1 MPNHEKMNTIK
12 YLTPLYTFL
21 LICIIPISKLSAQ
34 DWNYQIG
41 LNSANFR
48 FQSTA
53 GIAQNSFQPDAG
65 LQLSILRNN
74 RLVDSAK
81 TKSAFVRK
89 LNYQVG
95 IAINQFNSF
104 GETQNVPF
112 TYSSTYVGLKLGLG
126 MKSHVGKGVSLS
138 YNGIMQI
145 NQLVLGSQKMGNQV
159 YNLQGN
165 KQFDRIQWQIGGE
178 IKLAKQINDHTSIFA
193 YFSEAWQ
200 LNTIQKDGSQF
211 AINPVSFGF
220 GIQYSPLQ

>member
-1 MPNHEKMNTIK
+1 MPNHETMNTSK

-41 LNSANFR
+41 LNSANFL
-48 FQSTA
+48 FQSPT

-65 LQLSILRNN
+65 LQLAILRND

-89 LNYQVG
+89 LHYQVG

-112 TYSSTYVGLKLGLG
+112 TYSSTYVGLNLGLG
-126 MKSHVGKGVSLS
+126 MKSRLGKGLSLA

-165 KQFDRIQWQIGGE
+165 KQFDRIQWLLGGE
-178 IKLAKQINDHTSIFA
+178 IKLAKRMNNHTAIFA

-211 AINPVSFGF
+211 AINPISFGF

>member
-1 MPNHEKMNTIK
+1 MPNHETMNTLK

-48 FQSTA
+48 FQSPA

-65 LQLSILRNN
+65 LQLSILRND

-81 TKSAFVRK
+81 IKSAFIRK
-89 LNYQVG
+89 LHYQVG
-95 IAINQFNSF
+95 LAINQFNSF
-104 GETQNVPF
+104 VEAQNVPF

-126 MKSHVGKGVSLS
+126 MKSRLGKGLSLS
-138 YNGIMQI
+138 YHGIMQI

-165 KQFDRIQWQIGGE
+165 KQFDRIQWLLGGE
-178 IKLAKQINDHTSIFA
+178 IKLAKRMNNHTAIFI

>member
-1 MPNHEKMNTIK
+1 MPNHETMNTSK

-41 LNSANFR
+41 LNSANFL
-48 FQSTA
+48 FQSPT

-65 LQLSILRNN
+65 LQLAILRNDH
-74 RLVDSAK
+74 LVDSAK
-81 TKSAFVRK
+81 TKSASVRK
-89 LNYQVG
+89 LHYQVG

-126 MKSHVGKGVSLS
+126 MKSRLGKGLSLV

-165 KQFDRIQWQIGGE
+165 KQFDRIQWLLGGE
-178 IKLAKQINDHTSIFA
+178 IKLAKRMNNHTAIFA

-211 AINPVSFGF
+211 AINPISFGF